1 MKRVGIGIDFGTS
14 NSSVAFYDGK
24 ELHYLELDPVDG
36 EGSAAVMPTA
46 LYLDRARTSTV
57 GQPAVDRYLNDNA
70 GRLVELTEEDLGEI
84 EITVA
89 GTEDT
94 QGPKSNDGAI
104 TNIVRIHA
112 FTDRELPGRL
122 FRSLKR
128 WLADSKLDRVRVF
141 DGRYRLVALVTPI
154 LAHMHRLLQRQGLTK
169 AGEIRVGRPVR
180 FEGSTDGETTAVKR
194 LREACS
200 YAGLGE
206 VQLYPEPVAAALSFL
221 RERKPTPGEVLLSFD
236 FGGGTLDLCALRTT
250 EDSFEILGTHGIGLG
265 GDAIDRLI
273 YRSKVFPEIGEGCT
287 MESHSVRYLEP
298 IPFPFHEFGE
308 KLLNW
313 QLAYELNTTARR
325 ELILHGMRGGTE
337 SRLKLGRLY
346 DLVTHNQTYRVLRAV
361 ERAKVALSES
371 DETTI
376 DVPELELEIP
386 MTRSEFEHLLAGPLA
401 QVDDVVRE
409 TLERCGLR
417 ADQVDAVVCTGGS
430 SRIPA
435 VRRHVESLLPAPVV
449 EHDSFTSI
457 AAGLALA
464 SYQGYDWSN

>member
-14 NSSVAFYDGK
+14 NSSVAFYDGN
-24 ELHYLELDPVDG
+24 ELRYVNLDPVVGD
-36 EGSAAVMPTA
+36 GSAAIMPTA

-57 GQPAVDRYLNDNA
+57 GQPAVDRYLRDNA
-70 GRLVELTEEDLGEI
+70 GRLVKLTEEDLGEI

-104 TNIVRIHA
+104 TNVVRIHA

-128 WLADSKLDRVRVF
+128 WLADGKLDRVRVF

-154 LAHMHRLLQRQGLTK
+154 LAHMQELLEAEGLTER
-169 AGEIRVGRPVR
+169 GEIRVGRPVR
-180 FEGSTDGETTAVKR
+180 FEGTDDGERVAVGR

-206 VQLYPEPVAAALSFL
+206 VRLYPEPVAAALSFL

-250 EDSFEILGTHGIGLG
+250 ASGFEILGTHGIGLG

-273 YRSKVFPEIGEGCT
+273 YQRKVFSELGEGCT
-287 MESHSVRYLEP
+287 MPSQSVRYLEP
-298 IPFPFHEFGE
+298 IPFPFHEFAE

-325 ELILHGMRGGTE
+325 ELILHGMRGGE
-337 SRLKLGRLY
+337 DSRLKLGRLY
-346 DLVTHNQTYRVLRAV
+346 DLVTRNQTYRVLRAV

-371 DETTI
+371 ERTTI
-376 DVPELELEIP
+376 EVPELELEIP
-386 MTRSEFEHLLAGPLA
+386 LTRVEFERMLA
-401 QVDDVVRE
+401 E
-409 TLERCGLR
+409 
-417 ADQVDAVVCTGGS
+417 
-430 SRIPA
+430 
-435 VRRHVESLLPAPVV
+435 
-449 EHDSFTSI
+449 
-457 AAGLALA
+457 ALA
-464 SYQGYDWSN
+464 ELDTV